1 MNSGHSTE
9 FAYSRFNLYEF
20 EKLLDAYANKTTET
34 EPEASEKREP
44 FLLAMY
50 RCIVLALNE
59 SKNVSRS
66 HCDNDDGKTH
76 GNSLAEVQEQMK
88 KQLKNMFV
96 GCILHWMKLERR
108 LPTEYFSQ
116 VCLFVFFIY
125 RIYSNMR
132 PGAFI
137 FQPLRKGG
145 AYWREG
151 G

>member
-34 EPEASEKREP
+34 GPGASEKREP

-50 RCIVLALNE
+50 RCIVLALNA

-66 HCDNDDGKTH
+66 HCDNDDDGGKTH
-76 GNSLAEVQEQMK
+76 DGNSHTKVQEQMR

-96 GCILHWMKLERR
+96 GCILHWMKLERH

-116 VCLFVFFIY
+116 VCLFVCFLH
-125 RIYSNMR
+125 
-132 PGAFI
+132 I
-137 FQPLRKGG
+137 FLYGI
-145 AYWREG
+145 
-151 G
+151 